1 MIYAIEGKVVA
12 VEDQFIVVQLDFGLS
27 LQVWIPGA
35 ENFNQDASVR
45 LYTHLRIREDRMVLY
60 GFQSEDEK
68 KCFEWITEVP
78 GVGPKIALQVLSRLS
93 PDELAQSIHQEQT
106 EALVAVPGIG
116 PSTAK
121 KMIPYLASKMK
132 NFVPERLDH
141 DPLPASDTWKE
152 TREWLVEI
160 GLSPQEADREIG
172 AYQKENGVLPSCEEL
187 VASILQKRK
196 K

>member
-1 MIYAIEGKVVA
+1 MLYAIEGKVVHL
-12 VEDQFIVVQLDFGLS
+12 EDQFIVVRLEGGLS
-27 LQVWIPGA
+27 MQVWIPGA
-35 ENFNQDASVR
+35 DKINLGDTVH

-60 GFQSEDEK
+60 GFENEDEK

-93 PDELAQSIHQEQT
+93 PSDLAQAVHHEQT

-116 PSTAK
+116 SSTAK
-121 KMIPYLASKMK
+121 KMIPYLSTKMK
-132 NFVPERLDH
+132 NFIPENLDQ
-141 DPLPASDTWKE
+141 DPLPSSSTWKE
-152 TREWLVEI
+152 TRDWLVEI
-160 GLSPQEADREIG
+160 GLSPTEADKEIS
-172 AYQKENGVLPSCEEL
+172 AYQKENGALPSCEEL